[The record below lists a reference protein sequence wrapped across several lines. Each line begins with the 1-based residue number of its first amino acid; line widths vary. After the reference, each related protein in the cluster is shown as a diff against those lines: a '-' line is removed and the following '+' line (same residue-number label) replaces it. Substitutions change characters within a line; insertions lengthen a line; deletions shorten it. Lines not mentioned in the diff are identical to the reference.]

1 MCDGSRDCPD
11 GEDEV
16 QCETAEEE
24 EKEKKKVTLVSI
36 HTKVAKKAKAR
47 LELEEAKV
55 VLIDGR
61 KAKVKRRRRLRK
73 VDKETESDD
82 KGKENEITEA
92 ENEFERRDG
101 LQTKVRKKPRTET
114 EAKKQ
119 LTGDEIKIE
128 ESNLVEIENGT
139 KTTEI
144 PVIPTDSL
152 TTVSTKFTSEI
163 EEAMK
168 EGITEF
174 PTATEPVGFERK
186 DGGRVLLVGERKV
199 RVKKRRR
206 QKSPTPKSLLNLP
219 SSSDSDASSG
229 SAPVSSSSQLYS
241 VEQLR
246 QFLGQTTDN
255 RQAADKRNEGEDPPM
270 ILDKSPSI
278 PAKSFQGTWI
288 FNSFEKPNSRP
299 TLPEPN
305 LPNPPLPGPALPPG
319 FFASFD
325 AQFV

>member
-1 MCDGSRDCPD
+1 M
-11 GEDEV
+11 
-16 QCETAEEE
+16 
-24 EKEKKKVTLVSI
+24 
-36 HTKVAKKAKAR
+36 
-47 LELEEAKV
+47 
-55 VLIDGR
+55 
-61 KAKVKRRRRLRK
+61 
-73 VDKETESDD
+73 
-82 KGKENEITEA
+82 
-92 ENEFERRDG
+92 
-101 LQTKVRKKPRTET
+101 RKKPRTET

-144 PVIPTDSL
+144 PVIPSDSL
-152 TTVSTKFTSEI
+152 TTLSPKFTSEI

-174 PTATEPVGFERK
+174 PTATEPVGFERS

-246 QFLGQTTDN
+246 QFLGQATDNRQTTDN

>member
-144 PVIPTDSL
+144 PVIPSDSL
-152 TTVSTKFTSEI
+152 TTLSPKFTSEI

-174 PTATEPVGFERK
+174 PTATEPVGFERR

-255 RQAADKRNEGEDPPM
+255 R
-270 ILDKSPSI
+270 
-278 PAKSFQGTWI
+278 
-288 FNSFEKPNSRP
+288 
-299 TLPEPN
+299 
-305 LPNPPLPGPALPPG
+305 
-319 FFASFD
+319 
-325 AQFV
+325 